1 MQSPKIPGE
10 GGHQSRRGSAS
21 TRQPCA
27 AGCDPKTPLFFFPP
41 SSVFSRLYFWKEARE
56 GVMIFKKHP
65 LPKKGYSLHIQRFA
79 PQTGRLGCQAA
90 SHPGSAEQGFLPR
103 FPSSLLP
110 GAVTQISTLLSA
122 RFLEHRA
129 HLELLKPKYPPP
141 PPSLPPPPPK
151 SDSSRVKTS
160 TESGGGAGPG

>member
-1 MQSPKIPGE
+1 MALWCSAPLGPLGWCRSPKS
-10 GGHQSRRGSAS
+10 HSVWA
-21 TRQPCA
+21 RQHSPVMVLPLSLT
-27 AGCDPKTPLFFFPP
+27 AGCNPKYLSLPPPPPPTLF
-41 SSVFSRLYFWKEARE
+41 FSRLYLWKEARE
-56 GVMIFKKHP
+56 RVMIFKKHP
-65 LPKKGYSLHIQRFA
+65 LPKKGYSLHTQRFA

-141 PPSLPPPPPK
+141 HLPHPEVRFFQ
-151 SDSSRVKTS
+151 S
-160 TESGGGAGPG
+160 